1 MVKKLLFGLCC
12 LFCADLY
19 AADDLC
25 NQYKKIPDVNVL
37 RENGGVKI
45 QSSNDDLWPKGGYV
59 NVMPF
64 GSFAPKISYVFN
76 GKYYCVFLDSVDA
89 KIGFKDFE
97 VVIDK
102 KYKKDSC
109 EYNAILEHE
118 NHHIADSRKALDS
131 VFQDV
136 DVALHNIS
144 NDIMPI
150 YVENVDNVP
159 IAFETI
165 QNKIVDDVRLKN
177 LVEKFKKQQEN
188 DASIL
193 DGTEDEKIKKC
204 IENKVNDAFE
214 RYFKSKKK

>member
-25 NQYKKIPDVNVL
+25 NQYKKIPYVNVL

-45 QSSNDDLWPKGGYV
+45 QS
-59 NVMPF
+59 
-64 GSFAPKISYVFN
+64 
-76 GKYYCVFLDSVDA
+76 
-89 KIGFKDFE
+89 
-97 VVIDK
+97 
-102 KYKKDSC
+102 
-109 EYNAILEHE
+109 
-118 NHHIADSRKALDS
+118 
-131 VFQDV
+131 
-136 DVALHNIS
+136 S